1 MKSLFNKNIFLL
13 DKKKLYS
20 INQKYSKLLR
30 VINKIMLSNFCDKK
44 DTKENT
50 SFNKSEQIEEETV
63 NIIYKYLAD
72 GSTVNVKAKL
82 GENILKTAH
91 HFEIDL
97 EGACDCSLACST
109 CHVILEQ
116 KLFDSIPKSEEL
128 EDDLLDLAYGLTH
141 TSRLGCQIK
150 ITKEYEGAVISIPSY
165 TKNLYVDGHKPK
177 PH

>member
-1 MKSLFNKNIFLL
+1 MKSLFYKNYFLL
-13 DKKKLYS
+13 DKKTLYS
-20 INQKYSKLLR
+20 INQKYSPLLR
-30 VINKIMLSNFCDKK
+30 VIYKITFGNFCKNNK
-44 DTKENT
+44 KENI
-50 SFNKSEQIEEETV
+50 SANKSEQIQEETV
-63 NIIYKYLAD
+63 NIIYKYMAD
-72 GSTVNVKAKL
+72 GSTVNVKAKI

-116 KLFDSIPKSEEL
+116 NLFDSIPKSEEL

-150 ITKEYEGAVISIPSY
+150 ITKEFEGTIISIPSY